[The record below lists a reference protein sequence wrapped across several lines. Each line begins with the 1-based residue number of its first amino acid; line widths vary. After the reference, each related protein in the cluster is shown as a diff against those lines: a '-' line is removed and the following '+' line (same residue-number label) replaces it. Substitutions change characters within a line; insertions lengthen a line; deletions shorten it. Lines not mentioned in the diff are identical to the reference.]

1 MEHVFGIR
9 SRDTALLMAGNEIS
23 QILFIFAMPVI
34 VKVKKRPFWTAIG
47 LFCSALGLF
56 LMAIPHWVKPVDE
69 VSTLANCIP
78 GIIFPTGT
86 KDVFKTCKMHG
97 PQAVM
102 HSKLPRILQVA
113 ICAVKHQ

>member
-78 GIIFPTGT
+78 GIIFPSGT
-86 KDVFKTCKMHG
+86 EEVFKTFVWVGSIHG
-97 PQAVM
+97 PQAAM
-102 HSKLPRILQVA
+102 HF
-113 ICAVKHQ
+113 

>member
-69 VSTLANCIP
+69 VSALANCIP
-78 GIIFPTGT
+78 GIIFPPYRNIYLI
-86 KDVFKTCKMHG
+86 F
-97 PQAVM
+97 PN
-102 HSKLPRILQVA
+102 S
-113 ICAVKHQ
+113 

>member
-69 VSTLANCIP
+69 VSSKQLQRWTEDSTL
-78 GIIFPTGT
+78 IFENLKPVE
-86 KDVFKTCKMHG
+86 K
-97 PQAVM
+97 
-102 HSKLPRILQVA
+102 SKNNFSMV
-113 ICAVKHQ
+113 

>member
-69 VSTLANCIP
+69 VSTLETVCCKKQQKKVP
-78 GIIFPTGT
+78 GQLLACGIGDF
-86 KDVFKTCKMHG
+86 
-97 PQAVM
+97 
-102 HSKLPRILQVA
+102 
-113 ICAVKHQ
+113 